1 MSTWQKY
8 YFKRCWYNICCFFVK
23 IYQSLPDRKDLFHMS
38 NLGITLNC
46 RWNAYL
52 LIKENMKESNLESV
66 LGLSQTSSLP

>member
-1 MSTWQKY
+1 
-8 YFKRCWYNICCFFVK
+8 
-23 IYQSLPDRKDLFHMS
+23 MS